1 MTPEQAHAIYDIL
14 VFRVGAHPA
23 DRDAFVFHLTD
34 GREEWRFQGSLG
46 FGGKLYVEPR
56 RWRVGCYRED
66 LTPERERVIGV
77 TNAALDGCRAAFV
90 ALEKAVEG

>member
-1 MTPEQAHAIYDIL
+1 MTREQASTVYDIL
-14 VFRVGAHPA
+14 VRCAGARED

-34 GREEWRFQGSLG
+34 GCKEWRFQGSLG

-66 LTPERERVIGV
+66 LTPERAEVIQR
-77 TNAALDGCRAAFV
+77 TNAVLAGARAVFAALDE
-90 ALEKAVEG
+90 ALS